1 MALLKLDTFLKKPYI
16 KSNILPYIIKIVLGL
31 LVLFIMHLLGIYFSF
46 AVLKYINQQKEKE
59 RLLQE
64 KQKAFK
70 KQFYLGYYL
79 LADIIYYLFIGLG
92 FLIILKL
99 FGFEMSSIIALL
111 GATGIAIGLG
121 LQGILSDFASGI
133 IISLDRTFFIGD
145 YLEINGMVGQ
155 VKKISIIYT
164 TLEEVMT
171 HKIIKIPNRMFQQ
184 GIVSNLSNE
193 KGYITNYI
201 DISNSTDNKAYPKIF
216 KIIEEA
222 VLKHP
227 KVTEKPLIVISSM
240 TEFATRIQVRVR
252 AKYYPELE
260 GELNKLIRVAL
271 QKENI
276 MLSMS
281 GEQQV

>member
-1 MALLKLDTFLKKPYI
+1 MALVKLDTFLKKPYI

-64 KQKAFK
+64 KEKAFK

-171 HKIIKIPNRMFQQ
+171 HKIIKVPNRMFQQ

-252 AKYYPELE
+252 ANYYPELE